1 MQLSC
6 GGGWWHFTLASSHV
20 AAAHSPN
27 TTIQQ
32 EGHADDDDGE
42 DCHAGSNGDCGSG
55 ADAAERRERVSQA
68 ERSSGGGDGRAS
80 PDLCVALNNLAALL
94 MEQGR
99 HAEAEAALRRALAL
113 SERTVGRW

>member
-1 MQLSC
+1 M
-6 GGGWWHFTLASSHV
+6 SHPN
-20 AAAHSPN
+20 AAVTDMGIPATVNVRP
-27 TTIQQ
+27 Q
-32 EGHADDDDGE
+32 EGDADDDDDG
-42 DCHAGSNGDCGSG
+42 DCQAGSSGDCGSG
-55 ADAAERRERVSQA
+55 ADAAEGRERMPQA
-68 ERSSGGGDGRAS
+68 ERSTGGGDSSAS